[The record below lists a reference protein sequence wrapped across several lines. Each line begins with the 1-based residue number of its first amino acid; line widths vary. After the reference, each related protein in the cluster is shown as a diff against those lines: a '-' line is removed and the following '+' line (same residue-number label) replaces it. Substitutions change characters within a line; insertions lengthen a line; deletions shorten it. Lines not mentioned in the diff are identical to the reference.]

1 MTKTSFLIII
11 LFLTIQTFAQE
22 TFSVDA
28 IMKEQ
33 KVKTRTQFEC
43 DQKGKNCE
51 VIYQDHFDNKGR
63 LTRNIQFSGGKPFMT
78 SFYHYN
84 KFNKADI
91 FYIQFS
97 GEKRY
102 ISQIFKFD
110 NNGNITEYQSC
121 FENSDCSTSEKYFY
135 NSNNKLIKKIEF
147 IDGKPNT
154 KYEYFYDKK
163 GNNIKETT
171 QYPANHDELKELNYF
186 DKNNRIIK
194 SISYQNGK
202 PFDSTIYSYDTN
214 GNLTFLNWKAGYK
227 SFYSYDRDGN
237 KVKYLSFSQNNQKI
251 DHRVMT
257 YKNKLEQTRIHY
269 IGKSIERFFKFN
281 YQFY

>member
-1 MTKTSFLIII
+1 MTKTSFFFIT

-28 IMKEQ
+28 IMKNQ
-33 KVKTRTQFEC
+33 KLKIKTQFEC
-43 DQKGKNCE
+43 DQKGKNCK
-51 VIYQDHFDNKGR
+51 IIFQDHFDNKGR
-63 LTRNIQFSGGKPFMT
+63 LTKHIEFSSGKPFMT
-78 SFYHYN
+78 SLYHYN

-97 GEKRY
+97 GQKSY
-102 ISQIFKFD
+102 VSQVNKFD
-110 NNGNITEYQSC
+110 NNGNITESQSC
-121 FENSDCSTSEKYFY
+121 FENSGCSTSEKYFY
-135 NSNNKLIKKIEF
+135 NRNNKLIKKIEF
-147 IDGKPNT
+147 IDGKPDT
-154 KYEYFYDKK
+154 IYEYFYDKK

-186 DKNNRIIK
+186 DKNNRMIK

-214 GNLTFLNWKAGYK
+214 GNLTLLNWKAGYK

-237 KVKYLSFSQNNQKI
+237 EVKYLSFSQNNQKI